1 MTTTE
6 TAPESSAR
14 RAPRRGNPW
23 HPSLQG
29 IALVT
34 KIELLRR
41 RPSSKGYIA
50 YGIMLALII
59 GLGVLVS
66 VLSPDGKDSTPMELV
81 LILVLGAGVLIGP
94 SLSATSING
103 DSGEGVLAPLQMT
116 HLTAGDIAIGKLL
129 SSWLVSFAVL
139 VTTTPFLVYAFS
151 RSGWHWD
158 ELLIV
163 LAVILF
169 VVLASC
175 AIGLAWSAIAARA
188 VASVSLAHLT
198 TGFLVLGSLVLF
210 AFSGALVSEKV
221 VQKDHY
227 LDWQQLSTE
236 QQTALEAAYNSGD
249 FSELDLDS
257 YVCSEQ
263 TYEYGVAHTEKTA
276 WLLLINPGVMI
287 GEFSPIVS
295 PTTFD
300 EDGRARPGLFAQIH
314 AGVSSA
320 RIGPSEEDLRSRS
333 FDECANLAL
342 MAAGDEPDYGDDGQD
357 WEALQEER
365 ATYPPAPWLGFGL
378 QGAFLFGS
386 MIIVVRRLRVPYKKL
401 RVGTRVA

>member
-1 MTTTE
+1 MTATD
-6 TAPESSAR
+6 TAPHAPAR

-23 HPSLQG
+23 RPSLHG
-29 IALVT
+29 IGLVT
-34 KIELLRR
+34 RIELLRR

-50 YGIMLALII
+50 YGTMLAIII

-66 VLSPDGKDSTPMELV
+66 AMSPEGKDSTPMELV

-129 SSWLVSFAVL
+129 ASWLVSFAVL

-169 VVLASC
+169 IVLTSS

-198 TGFLVLGSLVLF
+198 TGFLLLGSLVLF
-210 AFSGALVSEKV
+210 AFTSPLVSEAATFTNRSIDYEKLTP
-221 VQKDHY
+221 D
-227 LDWQQLSTE
+227 QQLALDRAY
-236 QQTALEAAYNSGD
+236 QTGD
-249 FSELDLDS
+249 FSGLDAATLPCRETV
-257 YVCSEQ
+257 YQ
-263 TYEYGVAHTEKTA
+263 TSFTHTERTA
-276 WLLLINPGVMI
+276 WLLLINPGVVI
-287 GEFSPIVS
+287 AESSPIVD
-295 PTTFD
+295 PVTWVQ
-300 EDGRARPGLFAQIH
+300 DGRAAPGLFAQIH
-314 AGVSSA
+314 QSVSQA
-320 RIGPSEEDLRSRS
+320 RIGPDTSAPLY
-333 FDECANLAL
+333 DECADPGGWGQSDAW
-342 MAAGDEPDYGDDGQD
+342 DEQ
-357 WEALQEER
+357 QQER
-365 ATYPPAPWLGFGL
+365 ATYPRAPWIGLGL
-378 QGAFLFGS
+378 QGFLLLGS

>member
-1 MTTTE
+1 MTATDTDRGVD
-6 TAPESSAR
+6 APR
-14 RAPRRGNPW
+14 KPRRGNPW
-23 HPSLQG
+23 RPSLYG
-29 IALVT
+29 VALVT

-41 RPSSKGYIA
+41 RPSTKGYIA
-50 YGIMLALII
+50 YGVLLAVIV
-59 GLGVLVS
+59 GLGILVS
-66 VLSPDGKDSTPMELV
+66 VLSPDGKDSTPLELV

-116 HLTAGDIAIGKLL
+116 HLTAGDIALGKLL
-129 SSWLVSFAVL
+129 ASWTVAFVVL
-139 VTTTPFLVYAFS
+139 LTTTPFLVYAFS

-158 ELLIV
+158 ELLLV

-169 VVLASC
+169 VVLTSSAV
-175 AIGLAWSAIAARA
+175 GLAWSAVAARA

-221 VQKDHY
+221 VEESRY
-227 LDWQQLSTE
+227 IEWEQLSAE
-236 QQTALEAAYNSGD
+236 QQVALKNAYSTED
-249 FSELDLDS
+249 FSDLDFES
-257 YVCSEQ
+257 IECVDQ
-263 TYEYGVAHTEKTA
+263 TYENAYAHTEKTA

-295 PTTFD
+295 TTTY
-300 EDGRARPGLFAQIH
+300 ETDGRAAPGVFAQIH
-314 AGVSSA
+314 SMVSGA
-320 RIGPSEEDLRSRS
+320 RIGPSEQDLQPKLY
-333 FDECANLAL
+333 DACADLAA
-342 MAAGDEPDYGDDGQD
+342 MAAGEEPDYVDYEQD
-357 WEALQEER
+357 WEAQQEER
-365 ATYPPAPWLGFGL
+365 ATYDRAPWLGFGL
-378 QGAFLFGS
+378 QGFLLLGS

>member
-1 MTTTE
+1 MTSTD
-6 TAPESSAR
+6 TASHTAVR
-14 RAPRRGNPW
+14 RAPHHGNPW
-23 HPSLQG
+23 RPSLHG
-29 IALVT
+29 VALVT

-41 RPSSKGYIA
+41 RPSTKGYIA
-50 YGIMLALII
+50 YGIMLATII

-66 VLSPDGKDSTPMELV
+66 AMSPDGKDSLPMELV
-81 LILVLGAGVLIGP
+81 LLLVLGAGVLIGP

-116 HLTAGDIAIGKLL
+116 HLTAGDIAFGKLL
-129 SSWLVSFAVL
+129 SSWLVAFAVL

-158 ELLIV
+158 ELLVV

-169 VVLASC
+169 VVLTSS
-175 AIGLAWSAIAARA
+175 AIGLAWSSIAARS

-210 AFSGALVSEKV
+210 AFSGALVSETV
-221 VQKDHY
+221 ANENRY
-227 LDWQQLSTE
+227 IDWEQLSVE
-236 QQTALEAAYNSGD
+236 QQAALDAAYMGGD
-249 FSELDLDS
+249 FSELDVDAL
-257 YVCSEQ
+257 VCVDNS
-263 TYEYGVAHTEKTA
+263 YEYGVAHTERTA

-295 PTTFD
+295 PTTYA
-300 EDGRARPGLFAQIH
+300 EDGRAAPGIFAEIH
-314 AGVSSA
+314 KMVSSA
-320 RIGPSEEDLRSRS
+320 RIGPSAEDLQPRSY
-333 FDECANLAL
+333 DECADLAA
-342 MAAGDEPDYGDDGQD
+342 MAAGEEPGYVDEGQN

-365 ATYPPAPWLGFGL
+365 ATYAPAPWLGFGV
-378 QGAFLFGS
+378 QGFLLLGS
-386 MIIVVRRLRVPYKKL
+386 MMIVVRRLRVPYKKL